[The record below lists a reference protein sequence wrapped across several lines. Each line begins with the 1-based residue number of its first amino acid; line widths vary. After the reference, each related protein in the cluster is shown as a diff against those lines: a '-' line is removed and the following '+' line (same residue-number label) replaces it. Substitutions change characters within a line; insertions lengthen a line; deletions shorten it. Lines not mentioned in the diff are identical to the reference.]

1 MRLINSLTSRV
12 ESNSESLCMEKN
24 SIKSDKASHIALN
37 KKNNIFHYITP
48 VNTNLIK
55 RPMLFPEHF
64 ILHVSKESLDQ
75 SCQFLNS
82 PKFIG
87 VNISGNTE

>member
-24 SIKSDKASHIALN
+24 SIKSDKASHI
-37 KKNNIFHYITP
+37 
-48 VNTNLIK
+48 TNLIK

-75 SCQFLNS
+75 SGQDYES
-82 PKFIG
+82 PLPAR
-87 VNISGNTE
+87 TDAR